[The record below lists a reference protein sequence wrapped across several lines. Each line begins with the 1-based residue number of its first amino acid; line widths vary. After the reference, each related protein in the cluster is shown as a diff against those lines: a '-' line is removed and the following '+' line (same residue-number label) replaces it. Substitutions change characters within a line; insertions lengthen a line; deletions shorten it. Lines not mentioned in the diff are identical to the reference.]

1 MKRVFLH
8 CKRVFAKFW
17 FIILLSCSISPIIGL
32 GVFIAMTAFSMAF
45 FSDPIDVK
53 AEVEDLLNNFTE
65 EELGVIFAE
74 KVDENVSD
82 DDYLTLV
89 AKYQSYIC
97 DNKKIDEITTWTGS
111 EVNKEAFIYL
121 YELND
126 KKIEGFDIDKQK
138 EAIRKSIS
146 KDHVQTYR
154 IINSGR
160 ALIFRYTY
168 RYSGQTMDV
177 VFSNEELKNC

>member
-8 CKRVFAKFW
+8 FKRLLKKIGFILFFAFA
-17 FIILLSCSISPIIGL
+17 ISPFIGL
-32 GVFIAMTAFSMAF
+32 GLLILSMAISMLLF
-45 FSDPIDVK
+45 KDPVDLES
-53 AEVEDLLNNFTE
+53 EVEELLNYFTE
-65 EELGVIFAE
+65 EELEIIFAE

-82 DDYLTLV
+82 DDYLSLV
-89 AKYQSYIC
+89 AKYQSYVC
-97 DNKKIDEITTWTGS
+97 DKKKIDEITTWTGS
-111 EVNKEAFIYL
+111 VVNKEAFIYL

-126 KKIEGFDIDKQK
+126 KKVEGFDIDKQK

-160 ALIFRYTY
+160 GLIFRYTY